1 MGCCQLNNDKTQEMQ
16 DENVNECNYKT
27 KNMNFNSN
35 FSNLDNMVTSDSN
48 IEKNGISMGKFNLY
62 TRKEYVTTDRSF
74 NQEID
79 KNANAVNP
87 SFVTAKS
94 EYSFGKNDPSTRM
107 SIRNN
112 NSENEVV
119 DYNNNLKQIFN
130 IELKKENVKNETS
143 IRKQKTNSNFISVKT
158 KEFKDEL
165 TRMKFSRENIQNNEL
180 NENKNTNIDQSK
192 CEIVSPENQSFKE
205 KKFTSNT
212 MIEFEKLGK
221 DESNIK
227 EKIEDFSN
235 SSSFNFNDNNFND
248 LVDSYEHS
256 KEIFDYLNDIRLL
269 PRICIDTIEFLIS
282 QIMTDENVDYL
293 EIEKLPFFGGGI
305 MKGKYHLKNGKKGLK
320 DLLSLIE
327 SISNNTYEPILWS
340 EKVYQKCELNL
351 LTYNSLHINY
361 SEDEEKNILS
371 DVAKNPFNLKNH
383 IRGILEGSFIP
394 SITCIL
400 MLSEETNHVREAIL
414 TENFD
419 VGSCCYNYSEEEFP
433 KGMTML
439 VLGIKKQ
446 REERL
451 LEVKNINKNEIDIDD
466 PIFDYIKYKNE
477 IVSGEFRVENGILTA
492 IFNLENNTVKI
503 ERIII

>member
-1 MGCCQLNNDKTQEMQ
+1 MGCCQLNNDKTHEID
-16 DENVNECNYKT
+16 DENINECIVKV
-27 KNMNFNSN
+27 KNNNM
-35 FSNLDNMVTSDSN
+35 SNLESMITSESN
-48 IEKNGISMGKFNLY
+48 VDKNPISFGKFNLY
-62 TRKEYVTTDRSF
+62 NRNEYVTTDRSF
-74 NQEID
+74 NQELD
-79 KNANAVNP
+79 KNAQYINP
-87 SFVTAKS
+87 SIVTSKS
-94 EYSFGKNDPSTRM
+94 EYSFGKNDPSTRV
-107 SIRNN
+107 SYKNN
-112 NSENEVV
+112 NLENEVV
-119 DYNNNLKQIFN
+119 DYNNNLKQIFD
-130 IELKKENVKNETS
+130 IEMNNDSNTNTNLKSNE
-143 IRKQKTNSNFISVKT
+143 ILLNKKKTNQNFVSLKT
-158 KEFKDEL
+158 KDFRDEL
-165 TRMKFSRENIQNNEL
+165 TRLKNLQNENIQLVQDHKIKLDNKSNCDISPL
-180 NENKNTNIDQSK
+180 NASLKDKDQK
-192 CEIVSPENQSFKE
+192 CS
-205 KKFTSNT
+205 SNT
-212 MIEFEKLGK
+212 IVELDRDEFNLK
-221 DESNIK
+221 D
-227 EKIEDFSN
+227 KIEDFSN
-235 SSSFNFNDNNFND
+235 SSSFNFNDNNYND
-248 LVDSYEHS
+248 LLDTYEHS

-269 PRICIDTIEFLIS
+269 PRICTETIELLIS

-320 DLLSLIE
+320 DLLILIE

-351 LTYNSLHINY
+351 LTYNSLNINY
-361 SEDEEKNILS
+361 SEDEEKNILA
-371 DVAKNPFNLKNH
+371 DVGKNPFNLKNH
-383 IRGILEGSFIP
+383 IRGVLEGSFIP

-451 LEVKNINKNEIDIDD
+451 LEVKNINKKEINIDD
-466 PIFDYIKYKNE
+466 PIFDFIKYKNE

-492 IFNLENNTVKI
+492 IFTLENNNVKI